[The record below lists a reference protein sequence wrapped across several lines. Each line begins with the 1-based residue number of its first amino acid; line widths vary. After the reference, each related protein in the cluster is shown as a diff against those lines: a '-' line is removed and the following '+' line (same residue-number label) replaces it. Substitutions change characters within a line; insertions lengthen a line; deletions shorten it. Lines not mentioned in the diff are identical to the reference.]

1 MADINHSNRLGKKL
15 ILSYNYK
22 LLVMKK
28 KILLPTDFSKNAW
41 NALVYASEL
50 YKNEECDFY
59 IMNAFVVKAYDIESI
74 ISAKP
79 GDKDY
84 DLALEKSQRDLNKI
98 LKRLEIR
105 VVYPNHTYFT
115 LPIFGSPLKAIKSA
129 VELKDIEL
137 VVMGTKGATDS
148 KNVTYGSNT
157 VEAMENVRNC
167 PVLVIPNELNYREPK
182 EIVFPTSFKTHF
194 KRRELTYLYEIAKIT
209 NATVRILHINKEE
222 SLSDDQKNNKEL
234 LEDCLDGI
242 NYTFHWLDNVDVN
255 TGLHNFIQSRD
266 SDMVA
271 FINKKHTFFETLF
284 SKSMADDLG
293 YNSRVPIMVLHDLR
307 N

>member
-1 MADINHSNRLGKKL
+1 
-15 ILSYNYK
+15 
-22 LLVMKK
+22 MKK

-41 NALVYASEL
+41 NTLVYASEL

-84 DLALEKSQRDLNKI
+84 DLAKENSQVELNKMM
-98 LKRLEIR
+98 KRLEIR
-105 VVYPNHTYFT
+105 VVYPNHTYLT
-115 LPIFGSPLKAIKSA
+115 LPVFGSPLKAIKEA

-148 KNVTYGSNT
+148 KNVIYGSNT
-157 VEAMENVRNC
+157 IEVMEHARNC
-167 PVLVIPNELNYREPK
+167 PVLVIPNDLEYSEPK

-194 KRRELTYLYEIAKIT
+194 KRRELIYLYEIAKIT
-209 NATVRILHINKEE
+209 NATVRVLHISKAEK
-222 SLSDDQKNNKEL
+222 LSEKQKNNKEL

-284 SKSMADDLG
+284 STPMVTDLG
-293 YNSRVPIMVLHDLR
+293 YNSRVPILVLHDLR